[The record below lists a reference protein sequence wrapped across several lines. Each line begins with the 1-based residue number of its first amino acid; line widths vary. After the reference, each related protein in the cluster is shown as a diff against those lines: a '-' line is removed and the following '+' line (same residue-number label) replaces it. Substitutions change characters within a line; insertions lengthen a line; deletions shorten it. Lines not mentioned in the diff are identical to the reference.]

1 MSTKTFDK
9 LTPEQEAK
17 IPEYIEKYLKIG
29 LDTNPCDRTA
39 AENAI
44 TRTYQ
49 AENHPVPQF
58 IWVDSPFVGAKK
70 AAELVNSTATPTE
83 EQIRDQFSKA
93 SFGSFEAYWVAFYDF
108 VATELPVERDP
119 LIDICID
126 IVKNCGVYWT
136 LDKAVVISE
145 KPVAI
150 HLDSENKLH
159 NPNGLALEY
168 KNGDGI
174 FALNGVR
181 YNSMLDMAITDMAQ
195 N

>member
-1 MSTKTFDK
+1 MSKTIDK

-17 IPEYIEKYLKIG
+17 IPQYIEKYLKIG
-29 LDTNPCDRTA
+29 LDTTPCDRTL
-39 AENAI
+39 AEDAL
-44 TRTYQ
+44 TRAYLS
-49 AENHPVPQF
+49 ENFSKPDF
-58 IWVDSPFVGAKK
+58 IWVDSPFEGAKK
-70 AAELVNSTATPTE
+70 VAELVGNGSKVSE
-83 EQIRDQFSKA
+83 EEIKEQFSKA

-150 HLDSENKLH
+150 HLDNDKKLH

-174 FALNGVR
+174 FALHGTR